1 MKSIDVQR
9 EPMEQVYGKEYFPQ
23 LWEEWVDAI
32 TDLAYSTQD
41 KNLCRQ
47 ILPDIRCPSLIIHGN
62 KDAMVASEHPEYLHK
77 RIPNSRYLLSCS
89 E

>member
-1 MKSIDVQR
+1 MT
-9 EPMEQVYGKEYFPQ
+9 P
-23 LWEEWVDAI
+23 
-32 TDLAYSTQD
+32 LAYSTQD

-77 RIPNSRYLLSCS
+77 RIPNSRYMRDIRENGL
-89 E
+89 